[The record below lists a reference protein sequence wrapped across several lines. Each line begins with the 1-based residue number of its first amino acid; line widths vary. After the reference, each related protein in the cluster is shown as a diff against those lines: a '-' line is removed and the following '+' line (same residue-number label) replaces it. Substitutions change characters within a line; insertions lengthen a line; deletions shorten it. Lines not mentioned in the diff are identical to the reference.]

1 MAFPPFSL
9 SPLSQSIGPH
19 PKKEERQVSHVQ
31 SPRLAPRSTLSGH
44 LCPRAQAL
52 ALDQWVVPA
61 FLCAHGGRLGRT
73 PQDPRPQEEPLQST
87 WVLQVTNPGTLKM
100 PKPGAAFQLLH
111 GWFCSAKAEEEGI
124 TRHLLPALWELET

>member
-19 PKKEERQVSHVQ
+19 PKKEERQVSQVQ

-73 PQDPRPQEEPLQST
+73 PQDPRPQPSHRRF
-87 WVLQVTNPGTLKM
+87 P
-100 PKPGAAFQLLH
+100 F
-111 GWFCSAKAEEEGI
+111 
-124 TRHLLPALWELET
+124 LPAAAPGESELVSDLTHSFKLDRQVEFSFLEKCK